1 MKPTRNQFIFAGTRL
16 VAIAGLALSM
26 AIAPVAA
33 SAANQDKHEDRAE
46 MRIKD
51 LHGKLKITAEEEP
64 LWNQVAQVMRDDAK
78 TMDALTQARMDHAKD
93 VSAVDDIRSYG
104 EIASAHADGIKKL
117 LPVFTTLYTSM
128 SDSQKKEADIL
139 FRHGDNKRGHKM

>member
-33 SAANQDKHEDRAE
+33 SAANQDKQ
-46 MRIKD
+46 
-51 LHGKLKITAEEEP
+51 P